1 MIDLSPLAR
10 RLAGTPLA
18 AWANTLQAQLDVK
31 MEKGHGDLERWQ
43 SALDALPDVKPTEID
58 LLNGL
63 TLDTDCDDATRT
75 QMRQALMG
83 LSPWRKGPFDLFG
96 VHVDTEWHSDWKW
109 SRVAPHINL
118 KHKRIL
124 DVGCGNGYYMWRMLG
139 AGAHSVIGVDP
150 NWLFFCQFQAV
161 QRFLQQEAAWHLP
174 FPFEDLPPNLEGFDT
189 VFSMGVFYHRRSP
202 IEHLLALKDCLVKGG
217 ELVLETLVIEGDVN
231 QVLVPEDRYAQMRN
245 VWFLPSIP
253 ALERWLRRAG
263 FSDVRCVDVSTTT
276 VEEQRATEWMKF
288 QSLSDYLDPNDPGKT
303 VEGLPAPFLLGQC
316 LLHRARVDQAR
327 LDQVPAQQPAHLVV
341 AQRGG
346 RNEDPYAM
354 DGVGGQVKEQALA
367 CFDET
372 FGVSPQVFVVC
383 ELHGEGARR
392 GVDRMPAR
400 RLVRRVSSSSEVS
413 TMGGM
418 S

>member
-18 AWANTLQAQLDVK
+18 EWANTLQARLDLK

-43 SALDALPDVKPTEID
+43 SALDALPDVKPTHID

-63 TLDTDCDDATRT
+63 TLDTDCDDATRAR
-75 QMRQALMG
+75 MRQALLG

-109 SRVAPHINL
+109 SRVAPHIDV
-118 KHKRIL
+118 KGKRIL

-161 QRFLQQEAAWHLP
+161 QRFLQQDAVWHLP
-174 FPFEDLPPNLEGFDT
+174 FPFEDLPANLEGFDT

-217 ELVLETLVIEGDVN
+217 ELVLETLVIEGDAN

-263 FSDVRCVDVSTTT
+263 FSDVRCVDVSITT

-288 QSLSDYLDPNDPGKT
+288 QSLSDYLNPNDPSKT
-303 VEGLPAPFLLGQC
+303 IEGLPAPM
-316 LLHRARVDQAR
+316 RAVIVAR
-327 LDQVPAQQPAHLVV
+327 
-341 AQRGG
+341 
-346 RNEDPYAM
+346 
-354 DGVGGQVKEQALA
+354 K
-367 CFDET
+367 
-372 FGVSPQVFVVC
+372 
-383 ELHGEGARR
+383 
-392 GVDRMPAR
+392 
-400 RLVRRVSSSSEVS
+400 
-413 TMGGM
+413 
-418 S
+418 